1 MRSLKTRVGLLRERS
16 ERSKPTRP
24 AASSLSPGTTSPR
37 GSLNPAGVILPAR
50 TVARTAA
57 RKNLSRKSAF
67 ARMGGRMGT
76 HVGIDVSKD
85 WLDVQVQGG
94 AAQRFRNTPEG
105 HAELVACLQPLACER
120 IVCEAT
126 GNYERPMVAS
136 LLAAG
141 LPVAVV
147 NPRQVRDLAK
157 ALGTLAKTDAID
169 AAILARFAEVV
180 RPTVQVLEA
189 ETSVKLRETLARRGQ
204 LVHMLT
210 MEKNR
215 VQQVR
220 TKRIRS
226 NVEHTIRFL
235 EKQIKDLDREMDEF
249 IAAVPE
255 WQQRDTILQSVP
267 GVGPVTSRMLIAEL
281 PELGSGSRQ
290 KISTLVGVAPI
301 NRDSGQKRG
310 QRIIFG
316 GRARVR
322 SALYVAAL
330 VGKKHN
336 PVLKTCFE
344 RLVAKGKKKKQ
355 AIVACMRKLL
365 TILHAMVRKNE
376 PWKISKLAT
385 T

>member
-67 ARMGGRMGT
+67 ARMGGRMGAL
-76 HVGIDVSKD
+76 VGIDVSKE
-85 WLDVQVQGG
+85 WLDVQVHGG
-94 AAQRFRNTPEG
+94 AAQRFGNTPAG
-105 HAELVACLQPLACER
+105 HEELVGFLQPLACER

-126 GNYERPMVAS
+126 GSYERRMVAR
-136 LLAAG
+136 LLTAN

-147 NPRQVRDLAK
+147 NPRQVRDFAK
-157 ALGTLAKTDAID
+157 ALGVLAKTDAID

-180 RPTVQVLEA
+180 RPEVQALEA
-189 ETSVKLRETLARRGQ
+189 ETTVKLRETLARRGQ

-235 EKQIKDLDREMDEF
+235 EKQIKDLDRELDEF
-249 IAAVPE
+249 IATVPE

-267 GVGPVTSRMLIAEL
+267 GVGPVTARMLIAEL
-281 PELGSGSRQ
+281 PELGAGSRQ
-290 KISTLVGVAPI
+290 QISTLVGVAPI
-301 NRDSGQKRG
+301 NRDSGKQRG
-310 QRIIFG
+310 QRMIFG
-316 GRARVR
+316 GRSRVR

-330 VGKKHN
+330 VGKKYN
-336 PVLKTCFE
+336 PVLKACFE
-344 RLVAKGKKKKQ
+344 RLLAKGKKKKL
-355 AIVACMRKLL
+355 ALVACMRKLL
-365 TILHAMVRKNE
+365 TILHAMIRNNE
-376 PWKISKLAT
+376 PWKAPKLASA
-385 T
+385 

>member
-37 GSLNPAGVILPAR
+37 GSLNPAGVILSAR

-57 RKNLSRKSAF
+57 PKNLSRKSAF

-76 HVGIDVSKD
+76 HVGIDVSKE

-105 HAELVACLQPLACER
+105 HAELVAFLQPLACER

-126 GNYERPMVAS
+126 GNYERPMVAN
-136 LLAAG
+136 LLAAD

-249 IAAVPE
+249 IASVPE

-290 KISTLVGVAPI
+290 KISTLVGVAPL

-330 VGKKHN
+330 VGKKYN
-336 PVLKTCFE
+336 PVLKTCFD

-376 PWKISKLAT
+376 PWKTSKLAT